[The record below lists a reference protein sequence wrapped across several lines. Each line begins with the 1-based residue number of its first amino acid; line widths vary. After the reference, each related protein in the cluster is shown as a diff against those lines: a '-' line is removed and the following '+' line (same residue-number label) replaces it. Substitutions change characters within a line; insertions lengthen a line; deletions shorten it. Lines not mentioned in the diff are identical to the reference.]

1 MFPTIP
7 LIFFLLCGVI
17 GLILWFKMLGI
28 LKNKGHKVNAAFV
41 TPGQYIEFLRLTKKE
56 TNPKLRKKY
65 RLIFWTQILLIPIF
79 IIGEFILISL
89 TA

>member
-17 GLILWFKMLGI
+17 GLILWFKMLGV
-28 LKNKGHKVNAAFV
+28 LENNGQKVNAVFL
-41 TPGQYIEFLRLTKKE
+41 TPWQYIEFQRLTKRE
-56 TNPKLRKKY
+56 INPKLRKKY
-65 RLIFWTQILLIPIF
+65 QLIFWTQILLIPTF